1 MIRRKTPE
9 QIATLHE
16 GGKIMGDILRQL
28 CVAAVP
34 GGKLWELDELAQELI
49 KKAGGTPAFLH
60 YAPSGHTPYPL
71 AVCLS
76 VNDTVVHGIPAKDAH
91 LQAGDIVGL
100 DLGMVYHD
108 LYLDAARTVAVGH
121 VSKAAAH
128 LLDVTREA
136 LRRGIAAAKPGNTVG
151 DIGHAVQTYV
161 EREGLG
167 VVHQL
172 VGHGVG
178 FAIHEEPQVP
188 NFGRKGSGITL
199 EPGLVIAIEP
209 MVTLGDPEVAFME
222 DGWTVK
228 TVSGNLA
235 AHEEN
240 TVAITENGPIVLTA

>member
-16 GGKIMGDILRQL
+16 GGKIMGGILQQL
-28 CVAAVP
+28 CAAATP
-34 GGKLWELDELAQELI
+34 GKKLWELDDLAQELI
-49 KKAGGTPAFLH
+49 RQAGAVPSFLG

-76 VNDTVVHGIPAKDAH
+76 VNDTVVHGIPPSDAQ
-91 LQAGDIVGL
+91 LQEGDIVGL

-108 LYLDAARTVAVGH
+108 LYLDAARTVAVGS
-121 VSKAAAH
+121 VPNAAAH

-151 DIGHAVQTYV
+151 DIGHAVQMYV

-188 NFGRKGSGITL
+188 NFGSKHSGITL

-209 MVTLGDPEVAFME
+209 MVTIGDPEVEFIE

-240 TVAITENGPIVLTA
+240 TVAITEKGPVVLTA